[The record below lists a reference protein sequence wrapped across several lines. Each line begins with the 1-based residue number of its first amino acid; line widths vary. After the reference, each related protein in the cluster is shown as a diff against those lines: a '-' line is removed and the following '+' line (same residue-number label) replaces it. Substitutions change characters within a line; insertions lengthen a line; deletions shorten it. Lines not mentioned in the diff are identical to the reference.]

1 MNYEAETKKSSNGKL
16 RSSFYWIFYNSNHE
30 ARETVRTICIM
41 STVLAAIMVA
51 QFLMFGTTEATDH
64 ELQSIGGYKVTCFML
79 LFTMCI
85 MALPVFIIPGLLDWN
100 IETST
105 YLFLRR
111 VEEHNLMFNKEVDKL
126 WITDKF
132 VKYEDYLQLGI
143 LGVVLCVSAFEIW
156 CVYYL
161 TLCL

>member
-1 MNYEAETKKSSNGKL
+1 
-16 RSSFYWIFYNSNHE
+16 
-30 ARETVRTICIM
+30 
-41 STVLAAIMVA
+41 
-51 QFLMFGTTEATDH
+51 
-64 ELQSIGGYKVTCFML
+64 ML

-111 VEEHNLMFNKEVDKL
+111 VEEHNLMFDKEVDKL